1 MPTTSAIT
9 AATAATSQTSST
21 SRSAQVNKDDF
32 LKLLVAQ
39 LSHQDP
45 LAPQDDTAFVAQL
58 AQFAQ
63 LEQSQNQT
71 VVLEQLQALLAGQTG
86 AQAVGLVGRE
96 VTARFSSLSI
106 AEGAAVPPL
115 QFTLDGDAASVT
127 LILRDSQGNV
137 VRTIRSG
144 ALKAGPQSLTWDGKG
159 DSGAALTAGA
169 YQIEV
174 SAAAG
179 NGAAVPARTEIK
191 GPCLGVSFENGR
203 PELLLAGG
211 TRVQLGDVITVSK

>member
-1 MPTTSAIT
+1 MPTTSAISSAG
-9 AATAATSQTSST
+9 AATPTV
-21 SRSAQVNKDDF
+21 SRGAQVNKDDF

-45 LAPQDDTAFVAQL
+45 LKPQDDTAFVAQL

-63 LEQSQNQT
+63 LEQAQNQT
-71 VVLEQLQALLAGQTG
+71 EVLTQLQALLAGQNG

-106 AEGAAVPPL
+106 ANGAAPAPL

-127 LILRDSQGNV
+127 LILRDSQGKT
-137 VRTIRSG
+137 VRTIRQG
-144 ALKAGPQSLTWDGKG
+144 ALKAGPQALTWDGKG
-159 DSGAALTAGA
+159 DDGAALPAGT
-169 YQIEV
+169 YQVEA
-174 SAAAG
+174 SAAAQ
-179 NGAAVPARTEIK
+179 NGAAVPIKTEVK
-191 GPCLGVSFENGR
+191 GPCLAVSFENGR

-211 TRVQLGDVITVSK
+211 IRVQLADVITVSK